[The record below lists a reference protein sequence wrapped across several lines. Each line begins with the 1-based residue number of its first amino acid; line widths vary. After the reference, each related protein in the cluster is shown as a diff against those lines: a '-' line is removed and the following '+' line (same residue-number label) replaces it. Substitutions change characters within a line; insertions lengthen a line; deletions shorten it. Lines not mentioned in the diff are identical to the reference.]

1 MTNRYEAA
9 AAEIETQIQELEA
22 RLERTRLRD
31 STGNRVASIQAR
43 LEELRSLDLNS
54 WRSTGRWAQEI
65 WG

>member
-9 AAEIETQIQELEA
+9 AIEIEAQIQELEA

-31 STGNRVASIQAR
+31 TTGNRVASIQAHI
-43 LEELRSLDLNS
+43 EELRSLNLNA
-54 WRSTGRWAQEI
+54 WRSTGRWAEEL

>member
-1 MTNRYEAA
+1 MINRYEAA
-9 AAEIETQIQELEA
+9 AAEVETQIQELEA

-31 STGNRVASIQAR
+31 KTGRRVASLEAR
-43 LEELRSLDLNS
+43 LQELRSLDLDK